1 MIAIVLALI
10 GAISYGVADF
20 AGGVAA
26 RRSHVLCVVT
36 ISAPASLAIACA
48 LAPFLG
54 ADFNHG
60 ALVWGALSGVASAA
74 AFSLLY
80 VTLAIGPM
88 TVLSP
93 VTAVVSAVLPVAVGV
108 LSGEVLSPRSW
119 LGMGLAAAAVVLV
132 ARGGEEDHTRPSLR
146 GLVLA
151 FGSGVAI
158 AVQLIALNRAPHGS
172 GLAPLI
178 TGRAVASAIL
188 LTAAL
193 LSWRKLRGK
202 PLAVAPALA
211 AGVLD
216 ELANMF
222 FLLGSRSGLLSVTTV
237 IIALYP
243 AATVLLAWLVLRE
256 RVARIQQAGLALAA
270 GSVCLLA
277 LG

>member
-1 MIAIVLALI
+1 MLAIILALV

-26 RRSHVLCVVT
+26 RRSHVLCVVA
-36 ISAPASLAIACA
+36 ISAPASLVLAAA

-54 ADFNHG
+54 ADFDHD

-74 AFSLLY
+74 AFTLLY

-108 LSGEVLSPRSW
+108 LSGEVLSPKAW
-119 LGMGLAAAAVVLV
+119 LGMALAAAAIVLV
-132 ARGGEEDHTRPSLR
+132 ARGGEEAHSRPSAK
-146 GLVLA
+146 GLGLA
-151 FGSGVAI
+151 FVAGVAI
-158 AVQLIALNRAPHGS
+158 AAQLIALHQAPHSS

-178 TGRAVASAIL
+178 VGRAVASGIL

-202 PLAVAPALA
+202 PLAVVPALV

-256 RVARIQQAGLALAA
+256 RVARIQQIGLALAA
-270 GSVCLLA
+270 GSVSLLA

>member
-1 MIAIVLALI
+1 MIAIVLALV

-26 RRSHVLCVVT
+26 RRSHVLCVVAV
-36 ISAPASLAIACA
+36 SAPASLVVAGA
-48 LAPFLG
+48 LAPVLG

-60 ALVWGALSGVASAA
+60 AMLWGAVSGFASAA
-74 AFSLLY
+74 AFTLLY

-108 LSGEVLSPRSW
+108 LSGEVLSPRAW
-119 LGMGLAAAAVVLV
+119 LGMALAAGAVVLV
-132 ARGGEEDHTRPSLR
+132 ARGGEEAHTRPSAR
-146 GLVLA
+146 GLGFACVA
-151 FGSGVAI
+151 GVAI
-158 AVQLIALNRAPHGS
+158 AAQLIALDQAPHTS

-178 TGRAVASAIL
+178 VGRAVASGLL
-188 LTAAL
+188 LTAAVC
-193 LSWRKLRGK
+193 SWRKLRGTL
-202 PLAVAPALA
+202 LAIVPALA

-222 FLLGSRSGLLSVTTV
+222 FLLGARSGLLSVTTV

-256 RVARIQQAGLALAA
+256 RVARTQQAGLALAA
-270 GSVCLLA
+270 GAVSLLA